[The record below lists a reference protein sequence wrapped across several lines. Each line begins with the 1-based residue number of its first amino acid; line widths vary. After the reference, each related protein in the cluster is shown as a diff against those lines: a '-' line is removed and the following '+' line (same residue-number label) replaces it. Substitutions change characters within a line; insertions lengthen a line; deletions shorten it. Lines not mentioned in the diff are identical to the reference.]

1 MEKTVKDITWPTC
14 SKILFLIAVLSFC
27 ITDAF
32 AQDAKPKIDTG
43 DTAWVLVSAA
53 LVLFM
58 TPGVGLFYGGLVRKK
73 NAVSILIQSF
83 ILIALICLQW
93 VFFGY
98 SLSFGPDMGGL
109 IGGLQWAGL
118 SGVGTDPSPVYG
130 PTIPH
135 IVFMLFQAMFA
146 IITPALI
153 IGAITDR
160 MKFSTLLVFCLL
172 WSTIVYDPVAHWV
185 WGAGGWMKDMGVL
198 DFAGGLV
205 VHATAGVSALAA
217 AIILGRR
224 KGFGEGNMAPH
235 NVPMVILGGAVLWF
249 GWFGFNA
256 GSALGANGL
265 AANAFLV
272 TIVAASAAAVA
283 WMLISWLHMGKPN
296 AVGIVTGAVVG
307 LATITPASGYVG
319 VMESVFI
326 GAVSSMISYS
336 AMYLKTKYTKIDDS
350 LDVFACHGLGG
361 SFGAIMIGVFAS
373 KAINP
378 LGADGL
384 LYGNAGLL
392 GAQALAVAFIWVY
405 SFIATV
411 ILLKVLEATMGL
423 RVSEKEEMVGLDIS
437 QHGESA
443 YS

>member
-1 MEKTVKDITWPTC
+1 MDKTVKKITWLTWP
-14 SKILFLIAVLSFC
+14 KILFLIAVLSFF

-32 AQDAKPKIDTG
+32 AQDAKLKIDTG

-83 ILIALICLQW
+83 VLIALICLQW

-118 SGVGTDPSPVYG
+118 NGVGADPSPYYG

-153 IGAITDR
+153 IGATTDR

-185 WGAGGWMKDMGVL
+185 WGMGGWMKDMGVL

-217 AIILGRR
+217 ALVLGRR
-224 KGFGEGNMAPH
+224 KGFGEGNMVPH

-283 WMLISWLHMGKPN
+283 WMLISWMHMGKPN

-319 VMESVFI
+319 VLESVFI
-326 GAVSSMISYS
+326 GAVSSLISYS
-336 AMYLKTKYTKIDDS
+336 AMYLKSKYVKIDDS

-384 LYGNAGLL
+384 LHGNANLL
-392 GAQALAVAFIWVY
+392 GTQILAVAFIWIY

-423 RVSEKEEMVGLDIS
+423 RVSEKEELVGLDIS
-437 QHGESA
+437 QHGENA
-443 YS
+443 YT